1 MISMKKTLLCAGL
14 ALMLSACAT
23 SYNTE
28 KQFWSF
34 GKGFE
39 TVQIA
44 PDSWQI
50 SFVGNTHTDRAL
62 ARKYVMR
69 KSAEL
74 CKQAGYRYFTFTH
87 EQTDR
92 DAIGQFG
99 VGATASKDFLWGTS
113 TMNQETSVMVEVTGL
128 QSKPENPRSR
138 IYETDYI
145 LNNVDV
151 NS

>member
-1 MISMKKTLLCAGL
+1 MISINKTFLCAGL

-23 SYNTE
+23 SYDTE

-39 TVQIA
+39 TIQIA
-44 PDSWQI
+44 PDGWQI
-50 SFVGNTHTDRAL
+50 SFVGNTNTDRTL

-92 DAIGQFG
+92 DAVGQFG
-99 VGATASKDFLWGTS
+99 VGATASKDILWGTS
-113 TMNQETSVMVEVTGL
+113 TMNHETSVMVEVTGL

>member
-74 CKQAGYRYFTFTH
+74 CKQTGYRYFTFTH

-99 VGATASKDFLWGTS
+99 VGATASKDLLWGTS

-128 QSKPENPRSR
+128 HNKPENTDSR
-138 IYETDYI
+138 IYDTDYI

-151 NS
+151 KS